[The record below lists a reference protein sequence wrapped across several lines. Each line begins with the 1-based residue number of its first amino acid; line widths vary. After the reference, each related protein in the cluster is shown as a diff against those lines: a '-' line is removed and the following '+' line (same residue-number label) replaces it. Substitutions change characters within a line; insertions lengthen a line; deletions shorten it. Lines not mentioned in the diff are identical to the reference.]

1 MRRRKYRHRKSKYV
15 PTPKPR
21 RQRKQAKSA
30 KMPAPAKEDLRVT
43 VLETKLSIIS
53 EELSYWK
60 NIAQQHQRI
69 DGRKRAGLEAEPSGF
84 TVNDNMSVNMSARDI
99 VVENIEKSTIVTRK
113 TYPIVEPNLR
123 QTEESEDE
131 EETEQRDNREE
142 GSLVVPQ
149 PSLL

>member
-1 MRRRKYRHRKSKYV
+1 
-15 PTPKPR
+15 
-21 RQRKQAKSA
+21 
-30 KMPAPAKEDLRVT
+30 
-43 VLETKLSIIS
+43 
-53 EELSYWK
+53 
-60 NIAQQHQRI
+60 
-69 DGRKRAGLEAEPSGF
+69 
-84 TVNDNMSVNMSARDI
+84 MSARDI